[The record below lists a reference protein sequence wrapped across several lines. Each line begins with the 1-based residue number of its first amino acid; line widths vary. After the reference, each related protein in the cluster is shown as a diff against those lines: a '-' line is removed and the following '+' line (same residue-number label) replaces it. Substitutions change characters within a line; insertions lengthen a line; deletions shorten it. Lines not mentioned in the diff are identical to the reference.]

1 MYKLGTYILKN
12 QGSKEGVICA
22 TNKTL
27 NLGEDV
33 YSVRW
38 LCSGEEEIVNK
49 AVFEKSYL
57 ILPPSPVPFA
67 EFWKEGQRNV

>member
-1 MYKLGTYILKN
+1 MYKLGTYIKKDRS
-12 QGSKEGVICA
+12 SKEGVICA

-49 AVFEKSYL
+49 AVFEKGYL

-67 EFWKEGQRNV
+67 TLWKEGR

>member
-1 MYKLGTYILKN
+1 MYKLGTYILKHR
-12 QGSKEGVICA
+12 GSKEGVICA

-38 LCSGEEEIVNK
+38 LDSGNEEIVNK
-49 AVFEKSYL
+49 AFFEKGYH
-57 ILPPSPVPFA
+57 ILPPSPVPDY
-67 EFWKEGQRNV
+67 WKEGR

>member
-1 MYKLGTYILKN
+1 MYKLGTYIKK
-12 QGSKEGVICA
+12 GSKEGVICA

-38 LCSGEEEIVNK
+38 LCSGNEEIVNK
-49 AVFEKSYL
+49 AVFEKDYL
-57 ILPPSPVPFA
+57 ILAPTPAVRTA
-67 EFWKEGQRNV
+67 DYWKGLA